1 MCVFLMGWFDVDMN
15 ALAAD
20 DRSRIEVKKMT
31 IDKEVMMCVFNLD
44 IFYFVAISIC
54 TSLQMDDDVNFI
66 AMLFLMGMKIMSM

>member
-15 ALAAD
+15 ALTAD

-66 AMLFLMGMKIMSM
+66 AMLFLMGMKIMRM